1 MECILHY
8 TILMK
13 GMPSKRQQQ
22 QQHNFIVRKKTIS
35 NYTDQQV
42 AKANLGGTEKQLGV
56 RV

>member
-13 GMPSKRQQQ
+13 GMPSKQQQ